1 MIRYIVQSMRIY
13 QWTKNLVLFAGLIF
27 TLKFLDPPYVG
38 DTILGFFLFSLAVS
52 GMYILN
58 DILDIERDR
67 LHTTKRDRP
76 IAAGKVPVKTA
87 AAWAAVFLTV
97 GVGGALLLGVRFGCT
112 TAAYVALGLAYSL
125 LIKQVVLLDV
135 VTIALGFVLRAT
147 AGVELIR
154 DRAVR
159 SGEEV
164 ILSPWLLVCAF
175 FLALFLAIGK
185 RRHELAT
192 LEGDAPLHR
201 AALGAYTPRLLDQL
215 VSVVTSATVLAYSV
229 YTIAPETVSKFGGRP
244 LYLTIPFVLYGI
256 FRYLYLMYAEEKGG
270 NPSEHLYRDRPT
282 LKKPFQMDGLKQMLQ
297 IALDRGKN

>member
-1 MIRYIVQSMRIY
+1 VIRHVVESMRIY

-27 TLKFLDPPYVG
+27 TLKFLDPPFVR
-38 DTILGFFLFSLAVS
+38 DTLLGFLLFSLAVS

-58 DILDIERDR
+58 DILDVERDR
-67 LHTTKRDRP
+67 LHTIKRGRP
-76 IAAGKVPVKTA
+76 IAAGKIPTGVA
-87 AAWAAVFLTV
+87 SAWATLFLVV
-97 GVGGALLLGVRFGCT
+97 GIGGSLLLGVRFGLT
-112 TAAYVALGLAYSL
+112 VAAYVALALLYSL
-125 LIKQVVLLDV
+125 VLKHLVLLDV
-135 VTIALGFVLRAT
+135 TTIALLFVLRAT

-192 LEGDAPLHR
+192 LEGDAARHR

-215 VSVVTSATVLAYSV
+215 VSVVTSATLLAYSV
-229 YTIAPETVSKFGGRP
+229 YTIAPETLDKFGGRP

-256 FRYLYLMYAEEKGG
+256 FRYLYLMYAQEQGG

-282 LKKPFQMDGLKQMLQ
+282 MVNVILWGA
-297 IALDRGKN
+297 ALLAILYWPMG

>member
-1 MIRYIVQSMRIY
+1 MRIY

-27 TLKFLDPPYVG
+27 TFKFLDPPFVL
-38 DTILGFFLFSLAVS
+38 DAVLGFFLFSIAVS

-67 LHTTKRDRP
+67 LHATKRARP
-76 IAAGKVPVKTA
+76 IAAGRLSVPA
-87 AAWAAVFLTV
+87 ASIWAALFLLV
-97 GVGGALLLGVRFGCT
+97 GIGGAFVLGVRFGWT
-112 TAAYVALGLAYSL
+112 LVAYVALTLTYSL
-125 LIKQVVLLDV
+125 FWKHVVLLDV
-135 VTIALGFVLRAT
+135 TTLALGFVLRAT

-154 DRAVR
+154 DRVAR
-159 SGEEV
+159 GATEEV
-164 ILSPWLLVCAF
+164 VLSPWLLVCAF

-192 LEGDAPLHR
+192 LEENAVRHR

-215 VSVVTSATVLAYSV
+215 VSVVTSATLLAYSV
-229 YTIAPETVSKFGGRP
+229 YTIAPETLAKFGGRP

-256 FRYLYLMYAEEKGG
+256 FRYLYLMYAQEQGG

-282 LKKPFQMDGLKQMLQ
+282 LVNVILWGLAVLA
-297 IALDRGKN
+297 ILYWPGG

>member
-1 MIRYIVQSMRIY
+1 MIRYVLQSMRIY

-27 TLKFLDPPYVG
+27 TLRFLDPPYVG
-38 DTILGFFLFSLAVS
+38 DAVLGFFLFSLAVS

-58 DILDIERDR
+58 DILDIQRDR
-67 LHTTKRDRP
+67 LHVVKRDRP
-76 IAAGKVPVKTA
+76 IAAGKIPVGTA
-87 AAWAAVFLTV
+87 AACAALFLAV
-97 GVGGALLLGVRFGCT
+97 GVGGAFLLGVRFGLT
-112 TAAYVALGLAYSL
+112 LVGYVTLTLLYSL
-125 LIKQVVLLDV
+125 VFKQVVLLDV

-185 RRHELAT
+185 RRHELAL
-192 LEGDAPLHR
+192 LEGDAARHR

-215 VSVVTSATVLAYSV
+215 VAVVTSATVLAYSV
-229 YTIAPETVSKFGGRP
+229 YTIAPETIEKFGGRP

-282 LKKPFQMDGLKQMLQ
+282 LVNVILWGA
-297 IALDRGKN
+297 ALLAILYWPVG

>member
-1 MIRYIVQSMRIY
+1 MIRYIVQSMRIH

-27 TLKFLDPPYVG
+27 TLKFLDPPYVR
-38 DTILGFFLFSLAVS
+38 DTILGFFLFSFAVS

-67 LHTTKRDRP
+67 LHAIKRDRP
-76 IAAGKVPVKTA
+76 IAAGKVPVRVA
-87 AAWAAVFLTV
+87 SGWAALFLAV

-112 TAAYVALGLAYSL
+112 TAAYVALALTYSL
-125 LIKQVVLLDV
+125 FIKQVVLLDV

-215 VSVVTSATVLAYSV
+215 VAVVTSATVLAYSV

-282 LKKPFQMDGLKQMLQ
+282 LVNVILWGA
-297 IALDRGKN
+297 ALLAILYWPVG

>member
-1 MIRYIVQSMRIY
+1 
-13 QWTKNLVLFAGLIF
+13 
-27 TLKFLDPPYVG
+27 VG
-38 DTILGFFLFSLAVS
+38 V
-52 GMYILN
+52 
-58 DILDIERDR
+58 
-67 LHTTKRDRP
+67 
-76 IAAGKVPVKTA
+76 A
-87 AAWAAVFLTV
+87 AAWATFFLV
-97 GVGGALLLGVRFGCT
+97 AGVGGAFLLGVRFGFT
-112 TAAYVALGLAYSL
+112 LTAYVTLTLLYSL
-125 LIKQVVLLDV
+125 VFKQVVLLDV

-192 LEGDAPLHR
+192 LEGDAVRHR

-215 VSVVTSATVLAYSV
+215 VSVVTSATLLAYSV
-229 YTIAPETVSKFGGRP
+229 YTIAPETIEKFGGRP

-282 LKKPFQMDGLKQMLQ
+282 LVNVILWGS
-297 IALDRGKN
+297 ALLAILYWPVG